1 MNHSDQLHPSLIFEN
16 KTRAFPS
23 EVQDSTPLSGQAP
36 NFVRKYKARL
46 KLVAN
51 AKRSSLFRPSVNE
64 KEKFCR
70 IGSAW
75 RKQQKMREIVQTF
88 EVDWNTSHRMSPKLK
103 NVLISAVLFFFFFF
117 FIKRQNNL
125 HYRS

>member
-1 MNHSDQLHPSLIFEN
+1 MNHSNQLHPSLIFEN

-36 NFVRKYKARL
+36 SLVRKYKARL

-51 AKRSSLFRPSVNE
+51 AKRSSLFRPSVDE

-70 IGSAW
+70 IGGAW